1 MFVFYFIFFSGY
13 LLFPSITYFD
23 LLGLCEVCSFK
34 LNYHH
39 KRKEVT
45 KKTSRNVKREKKSK
59 SKKRK
64 KKHHREKKKERGG
77 KTKRQESSSSS
88 SESSDKEEQTGE
100 HRKCQPDLWRPDSQM
115 NHERIKK
122 RHCRLSRDL
131 RFVDLI
137 LINRNHT
144 SYLFVFFK
152 LQLNE

>member
-1 MFVFYFIFFSGY
+1 MHGSNVQTYPSTFTLLCEHMISTIKMKERKNQTRVLYVCILFSFSS
-13 LLFPSITYFD
+13 LVICFSLVTYFD
-23 LLGLCEVCSFK
+23 LIGLCEVCSFK

-64 KKHHREKKKERGG
+64 KKHHRDKKKERGG

-100 HRKCQPDLWRPDSQM
+100 HRNVSQIYEDQI
-115 NHERIKK
+115 HR
-122 RHCRLSRDL
+122 
-131 RFVDLI
+131 
-137 LINRNHT
+137 
-144 SYLFVFFK
+144 
-152 LQLNE
+152 